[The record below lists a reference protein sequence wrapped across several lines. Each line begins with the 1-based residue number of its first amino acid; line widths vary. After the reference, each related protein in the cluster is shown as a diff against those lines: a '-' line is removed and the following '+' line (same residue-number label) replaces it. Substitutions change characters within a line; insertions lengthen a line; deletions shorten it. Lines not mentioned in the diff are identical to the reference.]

1 MSRYSE
7 LSERTYRRHFAQPY
21 EFMGFNRALISEAIV
36 AIHFQVGV
44 IDASF
49 VPKSGKATYGL
60 DRFYNGKASRA
71 ERGLEIS
78 MIAVVDVEQAI
89 GYSLSVQ
96 QTPALEPDS
105 ERTRVDDYL
114 DHLRA
119 TRAAL
124 PASVRYLVADG
135 FYSKLKWVKGVVA
148 LELEVIGKL
157 RCDANLRYLYE
168 GVQKSRGA
176 HRKYDGKVDL
186 SDLSR
191 WQALGEVED
200 NTCLYTAIVWSVNL
214 KRKIRVVY
222 LLNHKHPER
231 LCYALL
237 CSAVLD

>member
-1 MSRYSE
+1 M
-7 LSERTYRRHFAQPY
+7 
-21 EFMGFNRALISEAIV
+21 SEAIV

-71 ERGLEIS
+71 ERGLEVS

-96 QTPALEPDS
+96 QTPVAPPNR
-105 ERTRVDDYL
+105 ERTRIDDYL

-135 FYSKLKWVKGVVA
+135 FYRN
-148 LELEVIGKL
+148 LECIEFRQL
-157 RCDANLRYLYE
+157 RS
-168 GVQKSRGA
+168 G
-176 HRKYDGKVDL
+176 
-186 SDLSR
+186 
-191 WQALGEVED
+191 
-200 NTCLYTAIVWSVNL
+200 
-214 KRKIRVVY
+214 
-222 LLNHKHPER
+222 
-231 LCYALL
+231 
-237 CSAVLD
+237 

>member
-1 MSRYSE
+1 M
-7 LSERTYRRHFAQPY
+7 SERTYRRHFTQPY
-21 EFMGFNRALISEAIV
+21 AFISLNAQLIDAAV
-36 AIHFQVGV
+36 ASKHFQVAV

-96 QTPALEPDS
+96 QTPATPTESEPVT

-124 PASVRYLVADG
+124 PVAVRYLVGDG

-148 LELEVIGKL
+148 LKLDVIG
-157 RCDANLRYLYE
+157 AP
-168 GVQKSRGA
+168 
-176 HRKYDGKVDL
+176 
-186 SDLSR
+186 
-191 WQALGEVED
+191 AL
-200 NTCLYTAIVWSVNL
+200 
-214 KRKIRVVY
+214 
-222 LLNHKHPER
+222 
-231 LCYALL
+231 
-237 CSAVLD
+237 